1 MAKQIL
7 INFDGGKIMEL
18 IRWAP
23 HRNTWR
29 MNNRMNRIFDDFFA
43 PTLGTDDELVVRN
56 WNPTADVYEEDTK
69 YVIKAELPGI
79 DKKDIH
85 IDFENNVLILKGERT
100 EDKEVKEDNYY
111 RKEMAYGEFQ
121 RSFALPEGVEADNIK
136 ADYKD
141 GVLKITIPKP
151 EAKQPKTITIQ

>member
-1 MAKQIL
+1 
-7 INFDGGKIMEL
+7 MEV

-29 MNNRMNRIFDDFFA
+29 MHNRMNRIFDDFFA
-43 PTLGTDDELVVRN
+43 PALNTDAELAVQN
-56 WNPTADVYEEDTK
+56 WNPSADVYEEDTQ
-69 YVIKAELPGI
+69 YVIKAALPGI

-85 IDFENNVLILKGERT
+85 IDFENNTLVLKGERT
-100 EDKEVKEDNYY
+100 EDKEVKEENYY
-111 RKEMAYGEFQ
+111 RKEMAYGKFQ
-121 RSFALPEGVEADNIK
+121 RSFALPEGVEADSIK

-151 EAKQPKTITIQ
+151 ETKQPKTITVQ

>member
-1 MAKQIL
+1 
-7 INFDGGKIMEL
+7 MEV
-18 IRWAP
+18 IRWTP
-23 HRNTWR
+23 NPNPWR
-29 MNNRMNRIFDDFFA
+29 FHNRMNRIFDDFFA
-43 PTLGTDDELVVRN
+43 PALAVDDELAIRN
-56 WNPTADVYEEDTK
+56 WNPSADVYEEDAQ

-85 IDFENNVLILKGERT
+85 IDFENSTLVLKGERT
-100 EDKEVKEDNYY
+100 EDKEVKEENYY
-111 RKEMAYGEFQ
+111 RKEMAYGKFQ

-151 EAKQPKTITIQ
+151 ETKQPKTITVQ

>member
-1 MAKQIL
+1 
-7 INFDGGKIMEL
+7 MEL

-29 MNNRMNRIFDDFFA
+29 MHNRMNRIFDDFFA
-43 PTLGTDDELVVRN
+43 PALTTDGELTARN
-56 WNPTADVYEEDTK
+56 WNPTADVYEEDTH
-69 YVIKAELPGI
+69 YIIKAELPGI

-85 IDFENNVLILKGERT
+85 IDFENNTLVLKGERT
-100 EDKEVKEDNYY
+100 EDKEVKEENYY
-111 RKEMAYGEFQ
+111 RKEMTYGKFQ
-121 RSFALPEGVEADNIK
+121 RSFALPEGVNADNIK

-151 EAKQPKTITIQ
+151 ETKQPKAITVQ

>member
-1 MAKQIL
+1 
-7 INFDGGKIMEL
+7 
-18 IRWAP
+18 
-23 HRNTWR
+23 
-29 MNNRMNRIFDDFFA
+29 MNNRMNRIFDDFFTPA
-43 PTLGTDDELVVRN
+43 LVADTELAVRN
-56 WNPTADVYEEDTK
+56 WNPTADVYEEDTQ

-85 IDFENNVLILKGERT
+85 IDFENNTLILKGERT
-100 EDKEVKEDNYY
+100 EDKEVKEENYY
-111 RKEMAYGEFQ
+111 RKEMAYGKFQ

-151 EAKQPKTITIQ
+151 ETKKPKTITVQ

>member
-1 MAKQIL
+1 
-7 INFDGGKIMEL
+7 MEL

-23 HRNTWR
+23 HRNSWR
-29 MNNRMNRIFDDFFA
+29 MNNRMNRIFDDFFTPA
-43 PTLGTDDELVVRN
+43 LVADTELAVRN
-56 WNPTADVYEEDTK
+56 WNPTADVYEEDTQ

-85 IDFENNVLILKGERT
+85 IDFENNTLILKGERT
-100 EDKEVKEDNYY
+100 EDKEVKEENYY
-111 RKEMAYGEFQ
+111 RKEMAYGKFQ

-151 EAKQPKTITIQ
+151 ETKKPKTITVQ

>member
-1 MAKQIL
+1 
-7 INFDGGKIMEL
+7 MEV
-18 IRWAP
+18 IRWTP
-23 HRNTWR
+23 NRTPWR
-29 MNNRMNRIFDDFFA
+29 FHNRMNRIFDDFFA
-43 PTLGTDDELVVRN
+43 PAFPVDDELAMRN
-56 WNPTADVYEEDTK
+56 WNPSADVYEEDAH

-85 IDFENNVLILKGERT
+85 IDFENNTLVLKGERT
-100 EDKEVKEDNYY
+100 EDKEVNEESYY
-111 RKEMAYGEFQ
+111 RKEMAYGRFQ

-151 EAKQPKTITIQ
+151 ETKQPKTITVQ

>member
-1 MAKQIL
+1 
-7 INFDGGKIMEL
+7 MEL

-23 HRNTWR
+23 QRNTWR
-29 MNNRMNRIFDDFFA
+29 MYNRMNRIFDDFFA
-43 PTLGTDDELVVRN
+43 PALGTNDELAVRN
-56 WNPTADVYEEDTK
+56 WNPTADVYEEDTH

-85 IDFENNVLILKGERT
+85 IDFENNILVLKGERT
-100 EDKEVKEDNYY
+100 EDKELKEENYY
-111 RKEMAYGEFQ
+111 RKEMAYGKFQ
-121 RSFALPEGVEADNIK
+121 RSFALPEGVDADTIK

-151 EAKQPKTITIQ
+151 ATKQPKAITVQ